1 MELFSKSREDEAK
14 FEAFTLRVDEIYNE
28 LKPFEKEIV
37 LSDIL
42 AIKKSFQAKIEDF
55 YRKDRKLNI
64 GIIGR
69 VKSGKS
75 TLVNTL
81 LFDGKPVLPV
91 AVTPK
96 TASLTRIEYAK
107 KNSLVVE
114 YYTKEEWEHLED
126 VTKMQSSAKEV
137 AKEIIDMAKLR
148 KLDLNVYIG
157 KSEEVKMYESY
168 DELKEELNDYVG
180 ENGRYTPV
188 VKSVTLRVN
197 QEELEEISI
206 VDTPGLYDPVISRSY
221 KTKKFMELCDVVFF
235 LSKTGSFL
243 DANDLELLMS
253 HLPQKGV
260 KKLILL
266 GSRFDDGI
274 RDIIW
279 KEESLSSAI
288 STLNNKL
295 GAYTDRMLQGYK
307 KNNYFIHEDVMKQI
321 EKPLFIS
328 SVCYNMGKKDKKD
341 YTEQEQKIY
350 CDLSMKGEVS
360 KEELIRIGNIDALR
374 ELFEDVID
382 EKDTLLDEKAKNFV
396 PTAVEE
402 LKGELVRTKKI
413 SERRIVQLNRYD
425 REQIL
430 EQKKAFLT
438 QINGINS
445 DLEEV
450 FGNWCVKIES
460 NKSQGIR
467 ELRGYYRDYLQL
479 TEKEGIKTHFE
490 TKSTST
496 AKWFLPWTWGNTMKE
511 VYSYDERYRYIDA
524 SDALENIRNF
534 ANDASVCIEETF
546 RKSYD
551 LAYTKREILN
561 TIINHFDVT
570 DENYTPTYYK
580 MLVEKI
586 LNQITLPV
594 VNIDTS
600 NYVSSLTTQFFG
612 EIRDNATRTDLKRVL
627 TNAVSDLFA
636 DICHSFEKEIA
647 DYKDRVEQIKE
658 EFSGKLLQDINK
670 ELNTVLAHFEDK
682 EEEIK
687 RYYQLVDV
695 FNKIEAELDY

>member
-1 MELFSKSREDEAK
+1 MEIFEKSREDEVK
-14 FEAFTLRVDEIYNE
+14 FESFVMRIDEIYKE
-28 LKPFEKEIV
+28 LKPFEREMV

-42 AIKKSFQAKIEDF
+42 AIKKSFEAKIEDF

-75 TLVNTL
+75 TLLNTL

-96 TASLTRIEYAK
+96 TASLTRIEYARE
-107 KNSLVVE
+107 NSLLIE
-114 YYTKEEWEHLED
+114 YYTKEEWTHLED
-126 VTKMQSSAKEV
+126 VIRMQSSAQEV
-137 AKEIIDMAKLR
+137 AKEIIDMAKMQ
-148 KLDLNVYIG
+148 KLDVNQYIG
-157 KSEEVKMYESY
+157 KPDEVRMYESY
-168 DELKEELNDYVG
+168 DKLKEELNDYCG
-180 ENGRYTPV
+180 ENGKFTPV

-197 QEELEEISI
+197 REELKEISI

-274 RDIIW
+274 RDTIW
-279 KEESLSSAI
+279 KEESLD
-288 STLNNKL
+288 STIATLSKKL
-295 GAYTDRMLQGYK
+295 LSYTDRMLNAYK
-307 KNNYFIHEDVMKQI
+307 KNNYFIQEEVLKQI
-321 EKPLFIS
+321 EKPMFIS

-341 YTEQEQKIY
+341 YTEQERKIY
-350 CDLSMKGEVS
+350 QDLSLKGEVTS
-360 KEELIRIGNIDALR
+360 EDLIRIGNIDALR
-374 ELFEDVID
+374 EMFEEVVD
-382 EKDTLLDEKAKNFV
+382 EKDELLEEKAKNFV
-396 PTAVEE
+396 PTAMEE
-402 LKGELVRTKKI
+402 LRGELVRTKKI

-445 DLEEV
+445 DLEEI

-460 NKSQGIR
+460 NKAQGIR

-496 AKWFLPWTWGNTMKE
+496 AKWFLPWTWGNTMRE

-534 ANDASVCIEETF
+534 ANDAAVCIEETF
-546 RKSYD
+546 HKSYD
-551 LAYTKREILN
+551 LAYTKRELLN
-561 TIINHFDVT
+561 TIINHFDIT

-594 VNIDTS
+594 MNIDTS
-600 NYVSSLTTQFFG
+600 SYVASLTTQFFG

-627 TNAVSDLFA
+627 TNAVSDLFS
-636 DICHSFEKEIA
+636 DICHAFEKEIA
-647 DYKDRVEQIKE
+647 DYKSRVEQIKE
-658 EFSGKLLQDINK
+658 EFSGKLLSDINN

-682 EEEIK
+682 EEEIQ
-687 RYYQLVDV
+687 RYYQLVDILS
-695 FNKIEAELDY
+695 KIETELDY

>member
-1 MELFSKSREDEAK
+1 
-14 FEAFTLRVDEIYNE
+14 
-28 LKPFEKEIV
+28 
-37 LSDIL
+37 
-42 AIKKSFQAKIEDF
+42 
-55 YRKDRKLNI
+55 
-64 GIIGR
+64 
-69 VKSGKS
+69 
-75 TLVNTL
+75 
-81 LFDGKPVLPV
+81 
-91 AVTPK
+91 
-96 TASLTRIEYAK
+96 IEYSK
-107 KNSLVVE
+107 ENSLVIE
-114 YYTKEEWEHLED
+114 YYTKEEWKHLED
-126 VTKMQSSAKEV
+126 VTKMHTSAQEV
-137 AKEIIDMAKLR
+137 AKEIIDMTKSR
-148 KLDLNVYIG
+148 KLNINEYIG
-157 KSEEVKMYESY
+157 KPDEIRMYESY
-168 DELKEELNDYVG
+168 DKLKEELNDYVG
-180 ENGRYTPV
+180 ENGKFTPI

-197 QEELEEISI
+197 HDELQEISI

-279 KEESLSSAI
+279 KEESLSSAVEV
-288 STLNNKL
+288 LNRKL
-295 GAYTDRMLQGYK
+295 IAYTDRMLSAYK
-307 KNNYFIHEDVMKQI
+307 KNNYFIHEEVLKQI
-321 EKPLFIS
+321 EKPMFIS
-328 SVCYNMGKKDKKD
+328 SVCYNMGKKKVED
-341 YTEQEQKIY
+341 YNEQERKIY
-350 CDLSMKGEVS
+350 RDLSIKEPVTS
-360 KEELIRIGNIDALR
+360 EELLKIGNIDGLR
-374 ELFEDVID
+374 DLFEEIVD
-382 EKDTLLDEKAKNFV
+382 EKDTLLEEKARNFV
-396 PTAVEE
+396 PTAMEE
-402 LKGELVRTKKI
+402 LRGELVRTKKI

-425 REQIL
+425 KEQIL

-445 DLEEV
+445 DLEEI

-460 NKSQGIR
+460 NKAQGIR

-479 TEKEGIKTHFE
+479 SEKEGIKTHFE
-490 TKSTST
+490 TKASST
-496 AKWFLPWTWGNTMKE
+496 AKWFLPWTWGNTRRE

-546 RKSYD
+546 HKSYD
-551 LAYTKREILN
+551 LAYTKRELLN
-561 TIINHFDVT
+561 TIINHFDAT

-586 LNQITLPV
+586 LNQVTLPV

-600 NYVSSLTTQFFG
+600 SYVSSLTTQFFG

-647 DYKDRVEQIKE
+647 EYKARVEQIKE
-658 EFSGKLLQDINK
+658 EFSGKLLNDINK

-682 EEEIK
+682 EEEIQ

-695 FNKIEAELDY
+695 LSKIEEELDY